1 MLRGFLGG
9 KALRHLAALAARH
22 PARFQSLRHLLGH
35 LQIESVLLVHFSSS
49 FKSIHGFALAALA
62 PLPAGHPH
70 RNHRFLRLHIRIIA
84 VRRIRPAAVRAVG
97 ERPAVVLLIP
107 VVPVLVVLI
116 LRLFR
121 LLVRILANDQ
131 LPEQPLERRLDAV
144 RLAAVLK
151 IILRVVLLEI
161 AVKGIVERIR
171 AGIGLSRFGV
181 RRLLDVHR
189 ATCLWRRPFGF
200 AARFGRIFGFASGG
214 KFFLDVIVVRIVGIV
229 VFEGIRLPAKPRQG
243 KFPLL
248 RRRIAVI
255 VPIFLRGVL
264 AAARLELVLQAVPHS
279 HDRLEG
285 IGAIVLAQILL
296 IAVRRL
302 AAPTEVR
309 APAGCVR
316 ILFRLVD
323 GRLPVRIQRFPR
335 AGRFFRDVGRRI
347 PGFLRRLRIAARLRR
362 TVHRFFRGKPL
373 VRRRGGIG
381 AGLLLARLHRLE
393 SLLRIGLPVHRRGI
407 LGLLPGRSGT
417 GRWLRARRFRL
428 GRGSPLAALPLLER
442 LMPAQQLVKIH
453 GWSAIPIAIHS
464 VTASHSCWCT
474 VLMKRHNYTLL
485 L

>member
-70 RNHRFLRLHIRIIA
+70 RNHWFLRLHIRIIA

-121 LLVRILANDQ
+121 FLVRILANDQ

-144 RLAAVLK
+144 RLAVVLK

-161 AVKGIVERIR
+161 VVKGIVERIR

-189 ATCLWRRPFGF
+189 AAWLWRRPVGF
-200 AARFGRIFGFASGG
+200 AARFGRIFGFAAVGE
-214 KFFLDVIVVRIVGIV
+214 FFLDVIVVRIVGIV
-229 VFEGIRLPAKPRQG
+229 VFEGVRLTAKSRQG
-243 KFPLL
+243 KLPLL

-255 VPIFLRGVL
+255 VPVFLRGVL

-279 HDRLEG
+279 HERLEG

-323 GRLPVRIQRFPR
+323 GRLLVRIQRFPR

-347 PGFLRRLRIAARLRR
+347 PGFLRRLRIAARFR
-362 TVHRFFRGKPL
+362 HFFRSKPL

-381 AGLLLARLHRLE
+381 AGLLLARFHRLK

-417 GRWLRARRFRL
+417 GRWLRARRL
-428 GRGSPLAALPLLER
+428 WPGRGSPLAALPLLER
-442 LMPAQQLVKIH
+442 LMPAQQLVKVH